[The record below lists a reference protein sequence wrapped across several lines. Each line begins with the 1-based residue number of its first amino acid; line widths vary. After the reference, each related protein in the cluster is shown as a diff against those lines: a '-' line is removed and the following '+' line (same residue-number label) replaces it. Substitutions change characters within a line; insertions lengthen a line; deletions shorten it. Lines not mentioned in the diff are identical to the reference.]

1 MAEELPGS
9 VLFACSYNAVR
20 SVMAAA
26 LMRHYHGTRIY
37 VESCGVRAGDLDG
50 FAVAVME
57 EIGLDISSY
66 NSKTF
71 DQLEDGFFDLIIT
84 MSPEAQHRAVEMTRT
99 MACDVEFW
107 NTFDATIVEGSREIR
122 LEAYRQVRDQ
132 IKKRILDRFPIGPA
146 PTM

>member
-1 MAEELPGS
+1 
-9 VLFACSYNAVR
+9 
-20 SVMAAA
+20 
-26 LMRHYHGTRIY
+26 MRHYHGTRIY
-37 VESCGVRAGDLDG
+37 VESCGVRAGEVDG
-50 FAVAVME
+50 FAIAVMD

-66 NSKTF
+66 KSKTF

-107 NTFDATIVEGSREIR
+107 NTFDATMIEGSREVR

-132 IKKRILDRFPIGPA
+132 IKKRILDRFPVEPA
-146 PTM
+146 PKV

>member
-1 MAEELPGS
+1 MADELPGS

-20 SVMAAA
+20 SIMAAT
-26 LMRHYHGTRIY
+26 LMRHFYGTRIY
-37 VESCGVRAGDLDG
+37 VECCGVRAGDVDG
-50 FAVAVME
+50 FAVEVMN

-66 NSKTF
+66 HSKTF

-107 NTFDATIVEGSREIR
+107 NTFDATIVEGSRETR

-132 IKKRILDRFPIGPA
+132 IKKRILDRFPMGPA
-146 PTM
+146 PTV